1 MNPRLL
7 LASLI
12 AALGGFLFGFDT
24 IVINGT
30 TVSLRQVFDLSE
42 GWLGFTVASALIG
55 TILGALFAG
64 RPADRWGRKP
74 VLLWIGILYFV
85 SAVGS
90 GLAWDW
96 PSFFFF
102 RLIGGLGVGGAS
114 VVAPMYIAEISPPSY
129 RGRLV
134 ALMQFNV
141 VFGVFMAFIS
151 NAVIDW
157 GFSHEIAWRLMLGVE
172 ALPAL
177 IFTLL
182 VPLIPRSPRWL
193 MARHREEEARTVLLK
208 IGNSVENTESELA
221 AIRESLDLAHH
232 SIHETLFRKI
242 YLVPIMLAILIAMF
256 NQLSGIN
263 AIMYYMSD
271 IFQMAGA
278 SVNSAM
284 FQSCLIGAINL
295 ASTLCGLLLIDRF
308 GRKFLM
314 YAGSIGYILSLA
326 VITFMFLIYADEFK
340 TASSSNRMELARQY
354 LADVTA
360 RDPLSDQVA
369 IAKRQYEHAEA
380 DYQQALAKTGELA
393 PGSLKKPGT
402 IVLIGLFFFVISH
415 AFGQGTVI
423 WVYISEIFPNR
434 VRAKGQVLGSF
445 THWFMA
451 ALIAQTFPILVA
463 SVGPAFPF
471 AFYTIMMVLQLLWV
485 RFFMLETRN
494 VPLEEIQKKLKIA

>member
-1 MNPRLL
+1 MNLRLFL
-7 LASLI
+7 MSLI

-64 RPADRWGRKP
+64 RPADRLGRKP
-74 VLLWIGILYFV
+74 VLFWIGILYFV
-85 SAVGS
+85 SALGS
-90 GLAWDW
+90 GIAWDW
-96 PSFFFF
+96 WSLFIF

-114 VVAPMYIAEISPPSY
+114 VVAPMYIAEISPPAY

-141 VFGVFMAFIS
+141 VFGVFVAFIS
-151 NAVIDW
+151 NAVIDRV
-157 GFSHEIAWRLMLGVE
+157 FSHEIAWRLMLGVE
-172 ALPAL
+172 AVPAL
-177 IFTLL
+177 VFTLL

-193 MARHREEEARTVLLK
+193 MGRKRESEARNVLLK
-208 IGNSVENTESELA
+208 VGNTAEQTELELT
-221 AIRESLDLAHH
+221 AIRQSLDLAHH
-232 SIHETLFRKI
+232 TSSEPLFRKS
-242 YLVPIMLAILIAMF
+242 YLAPIMLAVLIAMF

-263 AIMYYMSD
+263 AVMYYMSD
-271 IFQMAGA
+271 IFQMAG
-278 SVNSAM
+278 SRTDSAL

-295 ASTLCGLLLIDRF
+295 ITTLCGLLLIDRF

-314 YAGSIGYILSLA
+314 YAGSIGYIISLA
-326 VITFMFLIYADEFK
+326 VITWMFLIYADEFK
-340 TASSSNRMELARQY
+340 TASTHNRVEVARQY
-354 LADVTA
+354 VEDVTA
-360 RDPLSDQVA
+360 RSSQTGQAVVA
-369 IAKRQYEHAEA
+369 QRQLEQAESNYQIALE
-380 DYQQALAKTGELA
+380 KTGELA
-393 PGSLKKPGT
+393 PGALKKPGMV
-402 IVLIGLFFFVISH
+402 VLAGLFFFVIAH

-451 ALIAQTFPILVA
+451 ALVAQSFPVLVA
-463 SVGPAFPF
+463 WVGPAFPF
-471 AFYTIMMVLQLLWV
+471 AFYTVMMILQLLWV
-485 RFFMLETRN
+485 RFFMIETRN
-494 VPLEEIQKKLKIA
+494 VPLEEIQKKLNIA